1 MVKGRLWRFLM
12 IFLGLYLLFLLYFF
26 RSVGNDTIETSTT
39 SPLPHAQRKMEDKT
53 EPIKLPEPIVEKKPE
68 VSLAGLEPVM
78 NKDTL
83 GNYEPKDLPSA
94 TGPGEN
100 GQGVQ
105 LQGEDEVKR
114 GEKSVADYGFN
125 EVASEKISLDRR
137 ARDTRYNNRMILF
150 T

>member
-12 IFLGLYLLFLLYFF
+12 LFLGLYLIFLLYFF
-26 RSVGNDTIETSTT
+26 RSFVSDTAETSTT
-39 SPLPHAQRKMEDKT
+39 SPLPHAQKKIEIKT
-53 EPIKLPEPIVEKKPE
+53 EPIKLPEPVVEKKPK

-83 GNYEPKDLPSA
+83 GNYEPKDLPPV

-105 LQGEDEVKR
+105 LQGEEEVKR

-125 EVASEKISLDRR
+125 EVASDKISLDRR
-137 ARDTRYNNRMILF
+137 ARDTR
-150 T
+150 

>member
-12 IFLGLYLLFLLYFF
+12 LFLGLYLIFLLYFF
-26 RSVGNDTIETSTT
+26 RSFASDTAETSTT
-39 SPLPHAQRKMEDKT
+39 SPLPHVQKKIEIKT
-53 EPIKLPEPIVEKKPE
+53 EPIKPPEVPAEKKPE
-68 VSLAGLEPVM
+68 VSRASLEPVM

-83 GNYEPKDLPSA
+83 GNYEPKDLPPV

-105 LQGEDEVKR
+105 LQGAEEVKL

-137 ARDTRYNNRMILF
+137 ARDTR
-150 T
+150 